1 MIIIKNPE
9 QIALMRSA
17 GHLLYDVLQ
26 YLASQVS
33 PGITTED
40 INRMAD
46 EMIRKNGAIP
56 TELGYAGYPKSICLS
71 VDDEVVHGIPSP
83 NVVLQE
89 GQIISMDLTLSLNG
103 WQSDSCLTVPV
114 GEISRKKKELLR
126 ITEECFWKGWHQALS
141 GNRIG
146 DISAAVQKHAE
157 SHGFGVVRDLTG
169 HGIGREM
176 HEDPSVP
183 NFGAPGHGPRL
194 KPGMTICIVAEL
206 ALVFVL
212 SAAIRKL
219 PEGIAYLLFIGYAAL
234 NGLTLSVVFIAY
246 ELALVQRVFFITAG
260 MFGGMVLYG
269 TFTKSDL
276 SSIGAVC
283 GMALWGLIIALLVNL
298 FLKSSGLD
306 WIVTIAGVVIFTGL
320 TMYDAQK
327 IRLIAA
333 NERSLD
339 GTTLRKVGILGALEL
354 YLDFINLFL
363 YLLRFFGRKR

>member
-1 MIIIKNPE
+1 MVDYEKQFETPAYAE
-9 QIALMRSA
+9 RSTQIA
-17 GHLLYDVLQ
+17 
-26 YLASQVS
+26 
-33 PGITTED
+33 TTFK
-40 INRMAD
+40 IVYGWMA
-46 EMIRKNGAIP
+46 
-56 TELGYAGYPKSICLS
+56 
-71 VDDEVVHGIPSP
+71 
-83 NVVLQE
+83 
-89 GQIISMDLTLSLNG
+89 
-103 WQSDSCLTVPV
+103 V
-114 GEISRKKKELLR
+114 GL
-126 ITEECFWKGWHQALS
+126 ALS
-141 GNRIG
+141 GLIAWYTFTSG
-146 DISAAVQKHAE
+146 LWQKI
-157 SHGFGVVRDLTG
+157 LTG
-169 HGIGREM
+169 
-176 HEDPSVP
+176 
-183 NFGAPGHGPRL
+183 
-194 KPGMTICIVAEL
+194 PGMTICIVAEL

-333 NERSLD
+333 SEGSLD
-339 GTTLRKVGILGALEL
+339 ATTLRKVGILGALEL

-363 YLLRFFGRKR
+363 YILRLFGRKR

>member
-1 MIIIKNPE
+1 MVDYEKQFETPAYAE
-9 QIALMRSA
+9 RSTQIATTFKIVYGWMAA
-17 GHLLYDVLQ
+17 GL
-26 YLASQVS
+26 
-33 PGITTED
+33 
-40 INRMAD
+40 
-46 EMIRKNGAIP
+46 
-56 TELGYAGYPKSICLS
+56 
-71 VDDEVVHGIPSP
+71 
-83 NVVLQE
+83 
-89 GQIISMDLTLSLNG
+89 
-103 WQSDSCLTVPV
+103 
-114 GEISRKKKELLR
+114 
-126 ITEECFWKGWHQALS
+126 ALS
-141 GNRIG
+141 GLIAWYTYTSG
-146 DISAAVQKHAE
+146 LWQKI
-157 SHGFGVVRDLTG
+157 LTG
-169 HGIGREM
+169 
-176 HEDPSVP
+176 
-183 NFGAPGHGPRL
+183 
-194 KPGMTICIVAEL
+194 PGMTICIVAEL
-206 ALVFVL
+206 LLVFVL
-212 SAAIRKL
+212 SAAIRKM
-219 PEGIAYLLFIGYAAL
+219 PEGLAYLLFIGYAAL

-298 FLKSSGLD
+298 FLKSSRLD

-339 GTTLRKVGILGALEL
+339 GTTLRKVGILGALAL

>member
-1 MIIIKNPE
+1 MVDYEKQFEVPAYAE
-9 QIALMRSA
+9 RSTQIAMTFKIVYGWMAA
-17 GHLLYDVLQ
+17 GL
-26 YLASQVS
+26 
-33 PGITTED
+33 
-40 INRMAD
+40 
-46 EMIRKNGAIP
+46 
-56 TELGYAGYPKSICLS
+56 
-71 VDDEVVHGIPSP
+71 
-83 NVVLQE
+83 
-89 GQIISMDLTLSLNG
+89 
-103 WQSDSCLTVPV
+103 
-114 GEISRKKKELLR
+114 
-126 ITEECFWKGWHQALS
+126 ALS
-141 GNRIG
+141 GLIAWYTFTSG
-146 DISAAVQKHAE
+146 LWKKI
-157 SHGFGVVRDLTG
+157 LTG
-169 HGIGREM
+169 
-176 HEDPSVP
+176 
-183 NFGAPGHGPRL
+183 
-194 KPGMTICIVAEL
+194 PGMTICIIAEL
-206 ALVFVL
+206 LLVFVL
-212 SAAIRKL
+212 SSAIRKM
-219 PEGIAYLLFIGYAAL
+219 PEGLAYLLFIGYAAL

-276 SSIGAVC
+276 SSIGAFC

-339 GTTLRKVGILGALEL
+339 GTTLRKVGILGALAL

>member
-1 MIIIKNPE
+1 MIICI
-9 QIALMRSA
+9 IA
-17 GHLLYDVLQ
+17 
-26 YLASQVS
+26 
-33 PGITTED
+33 
-40 INRMAD
+40 
-46 EMIRKNGAIP
+46 
-56 TELGYAGYPKSICLS
+56 
-71 VDDEVVHGIPSP
+71 
-83 NVVLQE
+83 
-89 GQIISMDLTLSLNG
+89 
-103 WQSDSCLTVPV
+103 
-114 GEISRKKKELLR
+114 EI
-126 ITEECFWKGWHQALS
+126 A
-141 GNRIG
+141 
-146 DISAAVQKHAE
+146 
-157 SHGFGVVRDLTG
+157 
-169 HGIGREM
+169 M
-176 HEDPSVP
+176 
-183 NFGAPGHGPRL
+183 
-194 KPGMTICIVAEL
+194 
-206 ALVFVL
+206 VFVL

-298 FLKSSGLD
+298 FLKSSRLD
-306 WIVTIAGVVIFTGL
+306 WIVTIASVVIFTGL

-327 IRLIAA
+327 IRQIAA

-339 GTTLRKVGILGALEL
+339 GTTLRKVGILGALAL

>member
-1 MIIIKNPE
+1 MVDYEKQFETPAYAE
-9 QIALMRSA
+9 RSTQIA
-17 GHLLYDVLQ
+17 
-26 YLASQVS
+26 
-33 PGITTED
+33 TTFK
-40 INRMAD
+40 IVYGWMA
-46 EMIRKNGAIP
+46 
-56 TELGYAGYPKSICLS
+56 
-71 VDDEVVHGIPSP
+71 
-83 NVVLQE
+83 
-89 GQIISMDLTLSLNG
+89 
-103 WQSDSCLTVPV
+103 V
-114 GEISRKKKELLR
+114 GL
-126 ITEECFWKGWHQALS
+126 ALS
-141 GNRIG
+141 GLIAWYTFTSG
-146 DISAAVQKHAE
+146 LWQKI
-157 SHGFGVVRDLTG
+157 LTG
-169 HGIGREM
+169 
-176 HEDPSVP
+176 
-183 NFGAPGHGPRL
+183 
-194 KPGMTICIVAEL
+194 PGMTICIVAEL

-327 IRLIAA
+327 IRQIAA

-339 GTTLRKVGILGALEL
+339 GTTLRKVGILGALAL

-363 YLLRFFGRKR
+363 HLLRLFGRKR

>member
-1 MIIIKNPE
+1 MVDYEKQFEAPAYAE
-9 QIALMRSA
+9 RSTQIA
-17 GHLLYDVLQ
+17 
-26 YLASQVS
+26 
-33 PGITTED
+33 TTFK
-40 INRMAD
+40 IVYGWMA
-46 EMIRKNGAIP
+46 
-56 TELGYAGYPKSICLS
+56 
-71 VDDEVVHGIPSP
+71 
-83 NVVLQE
+83 
-89 GQIISMDLTLSLNG
+89 
-103 WQSDSCLTVPV
+103 V
-114 GEISRKKKELLR
+114 GL
-126 ITEECFWKGWHQALS
+126 ALS
-141 GNRIG
+141 GLIAWYTFTSG
-146 DISAAVQKHAE
+146 LWQKI
-157 SHGFGVVRDLTG
+157 LTG
-169 HGIGREM
+169 
-176 HEDPSVP
+176 
-183 NFGAPGHGPRL
+183 
-194 KPGMTICIVAEL
+194 PGMTICIVAEL

-276 SSIGAVC
+276 SSIGAAC

>member
-1 MIIIKNPE
+1 MVDYEKQFETPAYAE
-9 QIALMRSA
+9 RSTQIA
-17 GHLLYDVLQ
+17 
-26 YLASQVS
+26 
-33 PGITTED
+33 TTFK
-40 INRMAD
+40 IVYGWMA
-46 EMIRKNGAIP
+46 
-56 TELGYAGYPKSICLS
+56 
-71 VDDEVVHGIPSP
+71 
-83 NVVLQE
+83 
-89 GQIISMDLTLSLNG
+89 
-103 WQSDSCLTVPV
+103 V
-114 GEISRKKKELLR
+114 GL
-126 ITEECFWKGWHQALS
+126 ALS
-141 GNRIG
+141 GLIAWYTFTSG
-146 DISAAVQKHAE
+146 LWQKI
-157 SHGFGVVRDLTG
+157 LTG
-169 HGIGREM
+169 
-176 HEDPSVP
+176 
-183 NFGAPGHGPRL
+183 
-194 KPGMTICIVAEL
+194 PGMTICIVAEL

-283 GMALWGLIIALLVNL
+283 SMALWGLIIALLVNL

-327 IRLIAA
+327 IRQIAA

-339 GTTLRKVGILGALEL
+339 GTTLRKVGILGALAL

>member
-1 MIIIKNPE
+1 MVDYEKQFEVPAYAE
-9 QIALMRSA
+9 RSTQIAMTFKIVYGWMAA
-17 GHLLYDVLQ
+17 GL
-26 YLASQVS
+26 
-33 PGITTED
+33 
-40 INRMAD
+40 
-46 EMIRKNGAIP
+46 
-56 TELGYAGYPKSICLS
+56 
-71 VDDEVVHGIPSP
+71 
-83 NVVLQE
+83 
-89 GQIISMDLTLSLNG
+89 
-103 WQSDSCLTVPV
+103 
-114 GEISRKKKELLR
+114 
-126 ITEECFWKGWHQALS
+126 ALS
-141 GNRIG
+141 GLIAWYTFTSG
-146 DISAAVQKHAE
+146 LWKKI
-157 SHGFGVVRDLTG
+157 LTG
-169 HGIGREM
+169 
-176 HEDPSVP
+176 
-183 NFGAPGHGPRL
+183 
-194 KPGMTICIVAEL
+194 PGMTICIIAEL
-206 ALVFVL
+206 AMVFVL

-298 FLKSSGLD
+298 FLQSSGLD

-327 IRLIAA
+327 IRQIAA

-339 GTTLRKVGILGALEL
+339 GTTLRKVGILGALAL